1 MNWYTV
7 TPIVSE
13 IPLEIPR
20 EVPLDILLDRA
31 TILRRVAALGVQI
44 SEELTGQGLCVM
56 PVMDGG
62 MVFAADL
69 VREIHLPLVIKPIK
83 ASSYGEATTSSG
95 TLSLPWGIPE
105 GIAGK
110 DLLLVDD
117 ILDTGLTLR
126 ILRERLME
134 NGARSVRSCVLL
146 RKESYVQLSTD
157 YVGFEIPEKFVVGYG
172 LDYAGFYRNLPYIGI
187 LNQESGDSA

>member
-1 MNWYTV
+1 MHWYTV
-7 TPIVSE
+7 TPLVSE
-13 IPLEIPR
+13 IPLEISR

-31 TILRRVAALGVQI
+31 TILSRVTALGVQI
-44 SEELTGQGLCVM
+44 SEELTGQELCVM
-56 PVMDGG
+56 PVIDGG

-83 ASSYGEATTSSG
+83 ASSYGETTTSSG

-117 ILDTGLTLR
+117 ILDTGLTLQ

-146 RKESYVQLSTD
+146 RKESAIQLSTD
-157 YVGFEIPEKFVVGYG
+157 YVGFEIPDKFVVGYG

-187 LNQESGDSA
+187 LNQESGGSA